1 MMIGSVRSFTAFVSG
16 AVSGTGAPWA
26 TILTAKALL
35 LVVVLGAAF
44 MNFDEDRFKSAF
56 ARWPRTETPTLASRF
71 STWDIA
77 HYLRLSQEGYD
88 TGSPSCAFYPLW
100 PGVLRVSTVLTG
112 GRLVLAA
119 MLLANALSL
128 VGLWMLYRLVERHY
142 GAAISRDALIL
153 MLAFPGALF
162 FSFPYS
168 ESLYLVLLMWFF
180 WGLEKERWTWVA
192 ASAFLLPL
200 ARPLGVFVLLP
211 LAWYLFERGWLWGR
225 APLPL
230 RGGEEKARAVAT
242 GQELA
247 NFSRRGNRVV
257 PKLLLLCPLL
267 GYATYFGLMY
277 VWTGNAFE
285 GFEAQKA
292 YPNSPSIRN
301 MFDFPHFINAL
312 LNVNSLDGMM
322 DGALDRVF
330 FLLFLASLPLI
341 YRLNRTWFY
350 YALPAGLV
358 PALTSWFMSY
368 RRYTMMLFPVFV
380 VVAQLLSK
388 SRSRSLFWYYVILLA
403 AAQAWAVTQF
413 VNFRW
418 AG

>member
-1 MMIGSVRSFTAFVSG
+1 MMIRSVRSFTAVVSG
-16 AVSGTGAPWA
+16 AVSGTRVPWA
-26 TILTAKALL
+26 TVLAAKTL
-35 LVVVLGAAF
+35 LVVVAVGAVF
-44 MNFDEDRFKSAF
+44 MTFDEGQFESAF

-77 HYLRLSQEGYD
+77 HYLRLSQEGYEA
-88 TGSPSCAFYPLW
+88 GSPSCAFYPLW
-100 PGVLRVSTVLTG
+100 PGAIRVATTVLG
-112 GRLVLAA
+112 GRSLLAGL
-119 MLLANALSL
+119 LLANGLSL
-128 VGLWMLYRLVERHY
+128 VGLGLLYRVIERQC
-142 GAAISRDALIL
+142 GPRISRDTLIL

-180 WGLEKERWTWVA
+180 WGLEQERWTWTGV
-192 ASAFLLPL
+192 SAFLLSL

-211 LAWYLFERGWLWGR
+211 LAWHLFERGWLWGR

-230 RGGEEKARAVAT
+230 RGGEEEARPVAAVKD
-242 GQELA
+242 LA
-247 NFSRRGNRVV
+247 NFAGRGNRAV

-267 GYATYFGLMY
+267 GYAAYFGLMY
-277 VWTGNAFE
+277 VWTGNVLE

-292 YPNSPSIRN
+292 YPNSPSIKN
-301 MFDFPHFINAL
+301 MFNLSGFTDAL
-312 LNVNSLDGMM
+312 LNVHSLDGMM

-330 FLLFLASLPLI
+330 FLLFLASLPPI

-403 AAQAWAVTQF
+403 VVQAWAVT
-413 VNFRW
+413 
-418 AG
+418 